1 MSKLK
6 QGGEI
11 PDSRLR
17 QQFIHGK
24 EVAPVYHKRWD
35 ETLIAAETAAMIQA
49 SNAGYR
55 CVCIQPHNARPYQ
68 SSVYVMVDGVWKQ
81 GGWPFGKWGKLS
93 EKDPGGIFK
102 VPLTPAPLLLASSS
116 ATATT
121 LKPFPDAAAST
132 APASPLAGSTARIE
146 AVTPLWPEA
155 DSPEMETMARRLVEL
170 AALEPLGITVPY
182 TLDVAGV

>member
-6 QGGEI
+6 QASQI
-11 PDSRLR
+11 PDTRLR

-55 CVCIQPHNARPYQ
+55 CVCIQPHDARPHQ

-93 EKDPGGIFK
+93 EKDPGGVFK
-102 VPLTPAPLLLASSS
+102 VPLTPAPLLLA
-116 ATATT
+116 ATNPELT
-121 LKPFPDAAAST
+121 P

-170 AALEPLGITVPY
+170 ANLEPVGITVPY